1 MDIYKSNQKEKFFLP
16 PEMQQLTI
24 YTIIKKKMYKKKR
37 KKERMYN
44 NFLPEV
50 IKLNV
55 MILYALL
62 IATRQPKK
70 KELVR
75 DNSNPC

>member
-1 MDIYKSNQKEKFFLP
+1 
-16 PEMQQLTI
+16 
-24 YTIIKKKMYKKKR
+24 MYKKK
-37 KKERMYN
+37 KKKMYN

>member
-1 MDIYKSNQKEKFFLP
+1 MDIYKSNQKEKFFLL

-24 YTIIKKKMYKKKR
+24 YTIIIK
-37 KKERMYN
+37 RMYN

>member
-1 MDIYKSNQKEKFFLP
+1 
-16 PEMQQLTI
+16 
-24 YTIIKKKMYKKKR
+24 MYKKK
-37 KKERMYN
+37 KKN

>member
-1 MDIYKSNQKEKFFLP
+1 MDIYKSNQKEKFFFP

-24 YTIIKKKMYKKKR
+24 YTIIKK
-37 KKERMYN
+37 RMDN

>member
-24 YTIIKKKMYKKKR
+24 YTIIKKKMYKKK
-37 KKERMYN
+37 KKN

>member
-1 MDIYKSNQKEKFFLP
+1 
-16 PEMQQLTI
+16 
-24 YTIIKKKMYKKKR
+24 MYKKKR
-37 KKERMYN
+37 KKKRMYN